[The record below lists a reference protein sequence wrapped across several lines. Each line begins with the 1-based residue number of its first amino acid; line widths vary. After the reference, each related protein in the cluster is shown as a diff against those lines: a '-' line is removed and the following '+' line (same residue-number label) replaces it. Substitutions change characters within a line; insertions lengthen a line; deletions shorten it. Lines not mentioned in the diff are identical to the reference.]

1 MCVFVSVCILVCY
14 RRVFW
19 YKEDK
24 ARLSLHSLFVS
35 LQEFFEDGFVK
46 KSVLEK
52 GVFVLKAAVRLYRQ
66 TTEGLVADFMKNYA
80 ATYGE
85 EQAPFEVLLLAFVAL
100 TFTLCCFCCFMSCN
114 KATTNVGDESCGQVA
129 LDVSATSHPGSG
141 ERGSYPRWV
150 GEA

>member
-1 MCVFVSVCILVCY
+1 M
-14 RRVFW
+14 
-19 YKEDK
+19 
-24 ARLSLHSLFVS
+24 RLTLHSLSTS

-85 EQAPFEVLLLAFVAL
+85 EQAPFEVLLLTCVAL
-100 TFTLCCFCCFMSCN
+100 TFTLLLFFFTSYN
-114 KATTNVGDESCGQVA
+114 EGTTTVGDESCGQVA

-141 ERGSYPRWV
+141 EREGHIRGLQETYM
-150 GEA
+150 